1 MEARLWEKGKREGGR
16 PLPRRRRAEKEN
28 KGKGGECSGFDTP

>member
-16 PLPRRRRAEKEN
+16 PRRRRAEKEN
-28 KGKGGECSGFDTP
+28 KGKGGECLGFDTP